1 MKTILFTT
9 TMLLILS
16 CSTDDATV
24 NQESL
29 LPPITT
35 SGENTFGCLVDGK
48 YFRPRDGRITVND
61 DNKGLRIVQTEEDN
75 LELHIYDRKSEK
87 TGSLFIHLEDLFIAG
102 EGFYELNGA
111 NGLRGIDG
119 ENHNY
124 IHGNF
129 FKNGS
134 YNDYLSFDN
143 SGEIIITKKEYE
155 PFQYHIFSGQFNAKL
170 INRLDPLDT
179 LKVDLGRFDLE
190 LGSLPNTNFD

>member
-1 MKTILFTT
+1 MKNILLSTV
-9 TMLLILS
+9 MLLLFS
-16 CSTDDATV
+16 CSTDDAPS
-24 NQESL
+24 QESL

-35 SGENTFGCLVDGK
+35 TGENTFGCLVDGK
-48 YFRPRDGRITVND
+48 YFRPRDGRITVNS
-61 DNKGLRIVQTEEDN
+61 DNKGLRVLRTENDN
-75 LELHIYDRKSEK
+75 WEIHVYDRKSDK
-87 TGSLFIHLEDLFIAG
+87 TGSLIIHLEDLEILEASQYVV
-102 EGFYELNGA
+102 YES

-179 LKVDLGRFDLE
+179 LKVELGRFDLQ